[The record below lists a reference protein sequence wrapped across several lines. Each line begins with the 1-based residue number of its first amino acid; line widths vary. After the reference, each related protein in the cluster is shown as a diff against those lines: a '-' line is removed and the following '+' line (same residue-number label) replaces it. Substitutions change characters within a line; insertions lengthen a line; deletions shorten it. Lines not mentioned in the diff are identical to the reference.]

1 MAFKNRSP
9 WIHQLDSDREAVTL
23 HGDIET
29 DVAVVGAGIAGV
41 STAFF
46 LLTTTNKKVTLF
58 DGGRLA
64 HGATGHNAGQITSY
78 FERSLADIR
87 DEFGDTLTKE
97 AQESIEGSWELLDH
111 MYSTAGLSIPVAR
124 FSGHAGMVDF
134 DRVIRQLKDAKVRD
148 ELELPKEDFLISNT
162 APFVDTIPKEYSKYY
177 ALAPQKEILWR
188 LETRDTKFVAC
199 VSSQK
204 GCMNSALFCQEIVRY
219 LLSTY
224 PKRFTLYEHTHIH
237 KVVLKNEFTVL
248 DAVTHEV
255 HADKVVLCTNGFE
268 KISIVSES
276 GLDIDTRFHRAVR
289 GIIGFMSGYLKK
301 YDNPPTA
308 ISYILQ
314 NDSSEPSEYFY
325 LTRREFEFDTRVR
338 HNLISVG
345 GPDVVIDDTTEY
357 ESERDYPQEAEK
369 SIDEFVHSV
378 FEKDSTPINYEFKWH
393 GLMGYTPNGI
403 RIIGTEPKNPV
414 LLYNL
419 GCNGIGILPSIYGG
433 NRIAQIIGGKRVK
446 PSIFDP
452 KEK

>member
-29 DVAVVGAGIAGV
+29 DVAVIGAGIAGV

-78 FERSLADIR
+78 FERSLVDIR
-87 DEFGDTLTKE
+87 EEFGDKMTKD

-111 MYSTAGLSIPVAR
+111 MYTMAGLTIPVAR

-134 DRVIRQLKDAKVRD
+134 DRVMRQLKDARVRD
-148 ELELPKEDFLISNT
+148 ELGLPAEDFLISKD
-162 APFVDTIPKEYSKYY
+162 APFVDTIPKEYAKYFT
-177 ALAPQKEILWR
+177 LAPQKEILWR
-188 LETRDTKFVAC
+188 LETHNTKFVAC
-199 VSSQK
+199 VTSQK

-219 LLSTY
+219 FLRAY
-224 PKRFTLYEHTHIH
+224 PKRFALYEHTHIH
-237 KVVLKNEFTVL
+237 KVILKKEFAVL
-248 DAVTHEV
+248 DAITHEI

-268 KISIVSES
+268 KISLFDES
-276 GLDIDTRFHRAVR
+276 GLAIDTQFHKAVK

-308 ISYILQ
+308 ISYIVSDNSAL
-314 NDSSEPSEYFY
+314 SGEYFY
-325 LTRREFEFDTRVR
+325 LTRREFEYDENKH

-345 GPDVVIDDTTEY
+345 GPEISIEDTTEY
-357 ESERDYPQEAEK
+357 EIERDYPQEAEH
-369 SIDEFVHSV
+369 SIDEFVHTV
-378 FEKDSTPINYEFKWH
+378 FEKEDTSVTYEFKWH

-403 RIIGTEPKNPV
+403 RIIGAEPKNAV

-419 GCNGIGILPSIYGG
+419 GCNGIGILPSIFGG
-433 NRIAQIIGGKRVK
+433 NRIAQIIGEKKVA

-452 KEK
+452 KER